1 MTNLQE
7 ASSLAGAPR
16 YASLDGLRGVA
27 CLLVYFFHV
36 GFNFRLG
43 PVALIGSVGVH
54 IFFVLSGFLMFGPF
68 LPSLLGERPPPGLW
82 KYAVRRAT
90 RIYPPFLVALIGFTA
105 MRYVIGVKPPGAWNV
120 AIHGLLVSNY
130 VDPASYTEIN
140 GIFWTLAIEAQFY
153 VLLPLVLLP
162 LARYGKGRSAP
173 TIAIGLFLGVGLAA
187 RYWESRAIADPD
199 HVGIQSIL
207 AFLDMF
213 GLGMA
218 AAWIARRDGDRLA
231 RSPRVRW
238 MLMVAG
244 LTILLGASTWVD
256 RRMDGRW
263 DLGTVPLQKTFV
275 AFGLCLG
282 AAMIVLAAVTWP
294 RGGPVVLT
302 NRLIVWVGT
311 ISYSLYLYH
320 LGTLY
325 LTIRVVGY
333 ERLPGQPH
341 YLNSFLMGLVGLPLA
356 LATAAVMYY
365 AIEAPA
371 TRWGRRYSQHPEA
384 IDDKNDNR

>member
-1 MTNLQE
+1 MNNSNGVSTLPDT
-7 ASSLAGAPR
+7 PR
-16 YASLDGLRGVA
+16 YSSLDGLRGVA

-43 PVALIGSVGVH
+43 PVVLVGSVGVH

-68 LPSLLGERPPPGLW
+68 LPSLLGERPSPSLW

-90 RIYPPFLVALIGFTA
+90 RIYPPYLVALICFTA
-105 MRYVIGVKPPGAWNV
+105 MRYGIGVKPPDVRNV
-120 AIHGLLVSNY
+120 AIHGLLVFNY

-153 VLLPLVLLP
+153 VLLPLILLP
-162 LARYGKGRSAP
+162 LARYSKGRSAP
-173 TIAIGLFLGVGLAA
+173 AIAIGLFLSIGLVA
-187 RYWESRAIADPD
+187 RYWESRAAADLD
-199 HVGIQSIL
+199 HAGIQSVF
-207 AFLDMF
+207 AYLDMF

-218 AAWIARRDGDRLA
+218 SAWIARRDGDRLA

-238 MLMVAG
+238 MVMVAG
-244 LTILLGASTWVD
+244 LTILLGVSTWVM
-256 RRMDGRW
+256 RRMGGSW

-282 AAMIVLAAVTWP
+282 AAMIVLSAVTWP
-294 RGGPVVLT
+294 RGGPAVLT

-325 LTIRVVGY
+325 LTIKVVGY
-333 ERLPGQPH
+333 ERLPGQPF
-341 YLNSFLMGLVGLPLA
+341 YLNSFLMGVAGLPLS
-356 LATAAVMYY
+356 LATAALMYH

-371 TRWGRRYSQHPEA
+371 TSWGRRYSQHPEV
-384 IDDKNDNR
+384 ISG